1 MSSRKHT
8 FAVLTLIASLT
19 LLAAASLAFAGPTE
33 RAEYREKA
41 EPICQQ
47 NTQSSDKILKN
58 VKKEVKQGKL
68 RPASL
73 AFAKAAKALKGTLS
87 QLQEVHQPE
96 AESSTLT
103 NWLRE
108 ISTEV
113 GLFETVSKKLKAGNK
128 NAAEKTVIHLEHN
141 AQLAN
146 NIVLD
151 FEFHYCHFETSR
163 FT

>member
-8 FAVLTLIASLT
+8 FAILTLIASLAF
-19 LLAAASLAFAGPTE
+19 LSAVSLAFAGATE
-33 RAEYREKA
+33 RAEYKEKV

-47 NTQSSDKILKN
+47 NTQANEKILKN
-58 VKKEVKQGKL
+58 VKKEVKQDKL
-68 RPASL
+68 RPAAL
-73 AFAKAAKALKGTLS
+73 AFSKAARALKGTLA

-103 NWLRE
+103 SWLRE
-108 ISTEV
+108 VRTEV

-128 NAAEKTVIHLEHN
+128 NTAEKTVIHLEHN

-146 NIVLD
+146 NIVLS